1 VQMPQ
6 FSLELLKAKL
16 GPREKMWIV
25 VWAVIVLALLQIKG
39 FIVPRAQAI
48 QDQAE
53 EIYTLEEDKIS
64 TLAKQPNVQEQ
75 QGRIDDVKQSIS
87 DLYDQLV
94 LAEKDLLDFQDVDRL
109 LESLVKDRRKFAM
122 QLNSIRP
129 IKQKET
135 SLVSSKQKAL
145 EPYRKLNVQLDL
157 FSTFQGLL
165 DYIDF
170 LEQMRPYQK
179 VDGAQ
184 VKVEGKDVSRP
195 HAVLLLSVLMGDTL
209 EQQETQREEV
219 LALLGDEERR
229 EKKDPFLTSE
239 RPKEMVQA
247 VGLVLTGVFSEEG
260 RPVAAMINNEIY
272 RVGQVVQ
279 GKRIIGI
286 EDNRVYLEQ
295 GNRRFVLLPSKG
307 GSQ

>member
-1 VQMPQ
+1 MQIPQ
-6 FSLELLKAKL
+6 FSLELLKTKL

-25 VWAVIVLALLQIKG
+25 VWAVVVLALLQFKG
-39 FIVPRAQAI
+39 FIAPRAQAI
-48 QDQAE
+48 RDQAE
-53 EIYTLEEDKIS
+53 EIHTLEEDKIS
-64 TLAKQPNVQEQ
+64 TLAKQPNVKEQ
-75 QGRIDDVKQSIS
+75 QGRINDMKQSIS

-109 LESLVKDRRKFAM
+109 LDSLVKDRRKFAM

-135 SLVSSKQKAL
+135 SLVSSQKKEL

-219 LALLGDEERR
+219 LALLGDEELR
-229 EKKDPFLTSE
+229 EKKDPFLTAE
-239 RPKEMVQA
+239 RPKEVVQA

-279 GKRIIGI
+279 GKRIVRI

-295 GNRRFVLLPSKG
+295 GNRRFVLMPSKG